1 MRRQRNLNNS
11 DQTRHAQNFCAV
23 AKGGTVYKALEML
36 LKKDRRKLPVVL
48 SRFEWYASYF
58 LYAYSFLYTIVL
70 QGVMDFQNLLAIWR
84 QYSQLQDGNVSILY
98 NRMEF
103 TQCRLCRYSVRRW
116 RFSQEWA
123 EHQTIAGNFRITD
136 I

>member
-36 LKKDRRKLPVVL
+36 LKKDRRKLRVVL
-48 SRFEWYASYF
+48 SRFEWYAPYF

-70 QGVMDFQNLLAIWR
+70 KGVTDFHNLLAIWR

-98 NRMEF
+98 IRIGCP
-103 TQCRLCRYSVRRW
+103 QCVSC
-116 RFSQEWA
+116 A
-123 EHQTIAGNFRITD
+123 D